1 MTCKDC
7 IHYDAC
13 KDMHDYFQG
22 ECDDLD
28 KEISAEH
35 CSYYKNKANFVELP
49 CKVGDTVYKL
59 CSVNSSIKMGQMWD
73 GRIVETNCDRCGYRN
88 CSCYDIGLREWD
100 NPHFINV
107 IEDITI
113 HNLEFLV
120 KIMPYFSTIYFTT
133 KEQAEQML
141 KGGADNG

>member
-1 MTCKDC
+1 MIMQNEMRDRLVEL
-7 IHYDAC
+7 I
-13 KDMHDYFQG
+13 
-22 ECDDLD
+22 
-28 KEISAEH
+28 KES
-35 CSYYKNKANFVELP
+35 SYYLDEQDVLCNRIADHLIANGVIVPP

-73 GRIVETNCDRCGYRN
+73 GRIVRTNCDRCGYRN
-88 CSCYDIGLREWD
+88 CSCYNIGLREWD

-120 KIMPYFSTIYFTT
+120 KIMPYFGTIYFTT
-133 KEQAEQML
+133 KEQAEQRL
-141 KGGADNG
+141 KGGNE